1 MGTHMA
7 ATAAR
12 HRLRR
17 VLLAVLLL
25 VGLVGMHG
33 LTAHHD
39 VVGMSMASASSLHH
53 DGASAGEPGVT
64 PPTAPHLAGSS
75 ELAVIGSIA
84 SAAPGRKAAA
94 SADGAMAGH
103 LGGACVAILVAA
115 LLFTRLS
122 GNSLCATPTAAAAT
136 AGAIRATATGL
147 RRQPSLW
154 QLCVLRT

>member
-1 MGTHMA
+1 MA

-53 DGASAGEPGVT
+53 DGASADEPAVT
-64 PPTAPHLAGSS
+64 PPTALHLPGT
-75 ELAVIGSIA
+75 ELAVFGSIA

-94 SADGAMAGH
+94 SADGAMAGQ